1 MENSATRTWPIK
13 KVNAEKPVD
22 AFEFLAVEEPLEII
36 LVYSTTNG
44 RAKKN
49 ISVTMRTPGA
59 DEDLAIGFLFA
70 EGIINEVAQVNTI
83 QHNRLD
89 ANQVI
94 VTLHEN
100 EMPVLENI
108 SRNFF
113 SSSAC
118 GICGK
123 TSTSG
128 IRGNI
133 VSTPMMDSISIA
145 AKLLYQFPS
154 KLFESQEYFS
164 STGGLHAAAI
174 ADQLGNIC
182 LLRED
187 IGRHNAVDKVIGSAL
202 KTPVLQLENSIL
214 LLSGRAGFELVQ
226 KAARARVPVIA
237 SIGAPSSMA
246 VDMAGEYGITL
257 IGFLR
262 QERFNIYCGAHRI
275 IME

>member
-1 MENSATRTWPIK
+1 MENSATRNWPIK
-13 KVNAEKPVD
+13 KVNAETPVD
-22 AFEFLAVEEPLEII
+22 AIEFLAVEEPLEII

-44 RAKKN
+44 RTKKN
-49 ISVTMRTPGA
+49 ISVTMRTPGD
-59 DEDLAIGFLFA
+59 DEDLAIGFLFS
-70 EGIINEVAQVNTI
+70 EGIINEAAQVNTI

-100 EMPVLENI
+100 EMPCLENI

-123 TSTSG
+123 TTTGG
-128 IRGNI
+128 IRGNE
-133 VSTPMMDSISIA
+133 VSTPMMDRISIP

-154 KLFESQEYFS
+154 KLLEAQEHFS

-174 ADQLGNIC
+174 ADHLGNIC

-187 IGRHNAVDKVIGSAL
+187 IGRHNAVDKVIGAAL
-202 KTPVLQLENSIL
+202 QKPALCLNNGIL

-246 VDMAGEYGITL
+246 VETAGEYGITL

-262 QERFNIYCGAHRI
+262 AERFNIYCGADRI
-275 IME
+275 IID

>member
-1 MENSATRTWPIK
+1 MENSATRDWPIK
-13 KVNAEKPVD
+13 KVNAETEVD
-22 AFEFLAVEEPLEII
+22 AIEFLAVEEPLEIV

-44 RAKKN
+44 RTKKN

-59 DEDLAIGFLFA
+59 DEDLAIGFLFG
-70 EGIINEVAQVNTI
+70 ESIIREAAQVNTI

-89 ANQVI
+89 GNQVI
-94 VTLHEN
+94 VTMQEN
-100 EMPVLENI
+100 EIPFLENI

-123 TSTSG
+123 TTTGG
-128 IRGNI
+128 IRGN
-133 VSTPMMDSISIA
+133 VQSAATLDNISIP
-145 AKLLYQFPS
+145 AKLLYGFPA
-154 KLFESQEYFS
+154 KLFEAQEHFS

-174 ADQLGNIC
+174 ANHLGNIC

-187 IGRHNAVDKVIGSAL
+187 IGRHNAVDKVIGAAL

-246 VDMAGEYGITL
+246 VEMAEEYGITL

>member
-1 MENSATRTWPIK
+1 MENSAIRNWPIK

-22 AFEFLAVEEPLEII
+22 AIEFLAVEEPLEII

-44 RAKKN
+44 RTKKN

-70 EGIINEVAQVNTI
+70 EGIINEFAQVNTI
-83 QHNRLD
+83 QHHRLD

-123 TSTSG
+123 TSTKS
-128 IRGNI
+128 IRGNV
-133 VSTPMMDSISIA
+133 VSTPMIDNIRIP

-154 KLFESQEYFS
+154 KLFEAQEHFS

-174 ADQLGNIC
+174 ADTSGNIC

-187 IGRHNAVDKVIGSAL
+187 IGRHNAVDKVIGVAL
-202 KTPVLQLENSIL
+202 KKPVFELENSIL

-226 KAARARVPVIA
+226 KALRARVPVIA

-246 VDMAGEYGITL
+246 VEMAGEYGITL